1 MLRFLFIFFI
11 VVFGLY
17 VLFSRKP
24 DFFDGV
30 TTTATIHY
38 MKDSTQKIQPYAV
51 FSLDGKDTFRAN
63 ASYLFRSFK
72 ENETATV
79 IYENANPQ
87 NAAIYSWWGYWVT
100 WKELLACIIG
110 YIVLFQAAKSI
121 VSNPSPEAMKELEE
135 YEKKPK
141 IRKSRYK

>member
-1 MLRFLFIFFI
+1 MLRFLFTFFI

-30 TTTATIHY
+30 TTTATVHFL
-38 MKDSTQKIQPYAV
+38 KDST
-51 FSLDGKDTFRAN
+51 GKVVPKAIFKLNDTSIYSIDA
-63 ASYLFRSFK
+63 AYLFRSFK
-72 ENETATV
+72 ENEAVTV

-87 NAAIYSWWGYWVT
+87 NAAIYSWWGYWIT

-121 VSNPSPEAMKELEE
+121 VSNPSPEAIKELEE